1 MFGFIALN
9 KPSEITSHDCVAR
22 VRKILKL
29 SKVGHGGTLDP
40 LATGVLPIAV
50 GKATRLLQFLPEN
63 KTYRALIRL
72 GVQTTTDDLQ
82 GEVVKSQSAS
92 ILTLEQ
98 VEPLLH
104 QFIGTIQQTPPIYSA
119 IQRDGKRLYSLA
131 RQGKTVNIPAKQV
144 YIEQIN
150 LVGWYTGEFPELE

>member
-22 VRKILKL
+22 VRKILKI

-63 KTYRALIRL
+63 KSYRALIRL

-119 IQRDGKRLYSLA
+119 MQRDGKRLYSLA
-131 RQGKTVNIPAKQV
+131 RQGKT
-144 YIEQIN
+144 
-150 LVGWYTGEFPELE
+150 